1 MANFCERCKHAMSAH
16 DNHASCPQCRVAAGV
31 CSVDPKNPCTICEGW
46 TRKQWARLRRS
57 LIDARARAE
66 QRGKQH
72 WTVSC
77 PHVEAWI
84 LAKPVS
90 TSASEISS
98 QAGEGDFDDESLV
111 GTPKQPEVQVLVV
124 QSQNETNMATSS
136 TLTAAGTTMTAQNTA
151 ASTAAFQEPIVQQL
165 GHVTQGARPERKYDS
180 QPYFSGQ
187 QYTAAS
193 GMTAAQPCTAVNAA
207 AQPYIVATQPY
218 IAPYNNNNVPAMSA
232 RPAEP
237 MGFFGQGGQLPF
249 MLTEEQ
255 LLHQQQLLREKQEFD
270 AWRASRAQAKTQS
283 QPQSL
288 SEAEVNIQVNVD
300 SEKSAGVARARPQDQ
315 VTKQAKAKRAGS
327 TSTSRRSPSPKR
339 DYPRGTCTVT
349 RPSQA
354 SPRKAEHTVAPAQ
367 DLEAF
372 KADMTSM
379 LSDMLQ
385 ASFQRFASQFNT
397 NSGGQGNNSKEDTIP
412 KQVLSEPTVDVASDD
427 DIENSPHRGPE
438 DQSEGEITEG
448 EADPAGSGLPTLEQL
463 KMSKE
468 EQQDYDAF
476 SLASVSVPTRPW
488 RAMGDSK
495 ASQSQPPDNANVSQ
509 ARPQAIAKAQSIK
522 SSSSEQRSV
531 QHHADQRQVQLRAP
545 QDQANFPVLVPQGQG
560 QRPVL
565 GRPVVRRD
573 DLDSLLDE
581 EFSVDLDNE
590 AVLKEKQARSEVLD
604 KIAEFCNLNRQDPR
618 VQKEV
623 MGMRLPAYNA
633 PTKKSIEVSLPW
645 HSTTADI
652 ANLNNDI
659 VRGKLNKSL
668 KPLNPS
674 KPWSPKEFFG
684 ASGYYIHNTHGYL
697 AKPESLD
704 FPSRAPPAERT
715 AEDQPFFHVP
725 RHPEEPRTRV
735 DITSGSASLSASQ
748 LQDQE
753 TMSRKSA
760 AAASTA
766 LSIAEYIDNYPG
778 MPEGAR
784 AAMLLLKLDI
794 ISFLNYAW
802 REVHNKMLLR
812 RSIALDCLERT
823 LPPIDQDQKLAL
835 LHAPFRGTTLFGG
848 ELAKLQEANTK
859 RAATFTVFP
868 QPTAPPTSYSTRP
881 YAGRGK
887 SFRDDK
893 KGFKKP
899 GGRGRGQGR
908 PAPTATVTRP
918 GQSKDSQKI
927 LTVSTDS
934 KKRKSESQE
943 DAPQGPRK
951 SKRSFRGDKN
961 KGNKQ

>member
-1 MANFCERCKHAMSAH
+1 M
-16 DNHASCPQCRVAAGV
+16 
-31 CSVDPKNPCTICEGW
+31 
-46 TRKQWARLRRS
+46 
-57 LIDARARAE
+57 
-66 QRGKQH
+66 
-72 WTVSC
+72 
-77 PHVEAWI
+77 
-84 LAKPVS
+84 
-90 TSASEISS
+90 
-98 QAGEGDFDDESLV
+98 
-111 GTPKQPEVQVLVV
+111 
-124 QSQNETNMATSS
+124 
-136 TLTAAGTTMTAQNTA
+136 
-151 ASTAAFQEPIVQQL
+151 
-165 GHVTQGARPERKYDS
+165 
-180 QPYFSGQ
+180 
-187 QYTAAS
+187 
-193 GMTAAQPCTAVNAA
+193 AAQPYTAVPQPYNAA
-207 AQPYIVATQPY
+207 AQPYIVATQPH
-218 IAPYNNNNVPAMSA
+218 IAPYNNNNMPAMSA

-283 QPQSL
+283 QPQAL
-288 SEAEVNIQVNVD
+288 SEAEVNIEVNVD
-300 SEKSAGVARARPQDQ
+300 SERSAGVARARPQDQ

-339 DYPRGTCTVT
+339 DYPRGTCMVAS
-349 RPSQA
+349 PSQA

-372 KADMTSM
+372 KADMTLM

-448 EADPAGSGLPTLEQL
+448 EADPADSGLPTLEQL

-488 RAMGDSK
+488 RAMGDSR

-509 ARPQAIAKAQSIK
+509 ARPQAIAKAQLIK

-581 EFSVDLDNE
+581 EFSIDLDNE
-590 AVLKEKQARSEVLD
+590 AVLKEKRARSEVLD

-684 ASGYYIHNTHGYL
+684 ASGYYVHNTQGYL

-735 DITSGSASLSASQ
+735 DITSGSASLTASQ

-766 LSIAEYIDNYPG
+766 LSIAEYTDNYPG

-859 RAATFTVFP
+859 GAATFTVFP

-893 KGFKKP
+893 KGFRKP

-908 PAPTATVTRP
+908 SAPTATVTRP
-918 GQSKDSQKI
+918 GQSKDSQKT

-951 SKRSFRGDKN
+951 AKRNFRGDKN

>member
-1 MANFCERCKHAMSAH
+1 MANLCERCKHTMSAH
-16 DNHASCPQCRVAAGV
+16 NNHASCPQCRVAADD
-31 CSVDPKNPCTICEGW
+31 CSVDPKNPCTTCEGW

-72 WTVSC
+72 WTVAC

-124 QSQNETNMATSS
+124 QSQNEANMATSS
-136 TLTAAGTTMTAQNTA
+136 TPTAAGTTITAQSTA
-151 ASTAAFQEPIVQQL
+151 ASTAAFHEPIVQQL
-165 GHVTQGARPERKYDS
+165 GHVTQGACPERKYDS

-193 GMTAAQPCTAVNAA
+193 GITAAQPYTAVPQPYNAA
-207 AQPYIVATQPY
+207 AQPYIAATQPH
-218 IAPYNNNNVPAMSA
+218 IAPYNNNNMPAMSA

-255 LLHQQQLLREKQEFD
+255 LLHQQQLLRQKQEFD

-283 QPQSL
+283 QPQAL
-288 SEAEVNIQVNVD
+288 SEAEVHFEVNVD
-300 SEKSAGVARARPQDQ
+300 SSERSAGVARARPQDQ

-354 SPRKAEHTVAPAQ
+354 SPRKA
-367 DLEAF
+367 
-372 KADMTSM
+372 DMTLM

-385 ASFQRFASQFNT
+385 ASFQKFASQFNT

-412 KQVLSEPTVDVASDD
+412 KQVLSEPTVDVASED
-427 DIENSPHRGPE
+427 DIENSPRRGPE

-448 EADPAGSGLPTLEQL
+448 EADPADSGLPTLEQL
-463 KMSKE
+463 KISKE

-476 SLASVSVPTRPW
+476 SPAPVSVPTRPW
-488 RAMGDSK
+488 RAMGDSRS
-495 ASQSQPPDNANVSQ
+495 SQSQPPDNANVSQ

-522 SSSSEQRSV
+522 SSSSDQRSV

-573 DLDSLLDE
+573 DLDSLLDK

-668 KPLNPS
+668 KPLKPS

-684 ASGYYIHNTHGYL
+684 ASGYYVHNTQGYL

-704 FPSRAPPAERT
+704 FPSRAPLLSARRRT
-715 AEDQPFFHVP
+715 NPFFMCLGTLKSLTHDWILLKGQ
-725 RHPEEPRTRV
+725 RHSRPLNYKIKRPCHAKV
-735 DITSGSASLSASQ
+735 Q
-748 LQDQE
+748 LQPAQLC
-753 TMSRKSA
+753 
-760 AAASTA
+760 
-766 LSIAEYIDNYPG
+766 LS
-778 MPEGAR
+778 
-784 AAMLLLKLDI
+784 
-794 ISFLNYAW
+794 
-802 REVHNKMLLR
+802 
-812 RSIALDCLERT
+812 
-823 LPPIDQDQKLAL
+823 Q
-835 LHAPFRGTTLFGG
+835 
-848 ELAKLQEANTK
+848 NT
-859 RAATFTVFP
+859 
-868 QPTAPPTSYSTRP
+868 
-881 YAGRGK
+881 
-887 SFRDDK
+887 
-893 KGFKKP
+893 
-899 GGRGRGQGR
+899 
-908 PAPTATVTRP
+908 
-918 GQSKDSQKI
+918 
-927 LTVSTDS
+927 
-934 KKRKSESQE
+934 
-943 DAPQGPRK
+943 
-951 SKRSFRGDKN
+951 
-961 KGNKQ
+961 

>member
-1 MANFCERCKHAMSAH
+1 
-16 DNHASCPQCRVAAGV
+16 
-31 CSVDPKNPCTICEGW
+31 
-46 TRKQWARLRRS
+46 
-57 LIDARARAE
+57 
-66 QRGKQH
+66 
-72 WTVSC
+72 
-77 PHVEAWI
+77 
-84 LAKPVS
+84 
-90 TSASEISS
+90 
-98 QAGEGDFDDESLV
+98 
-111 GTPKQPEVQVLVV
+111 
-124 QSQNETNMATSS
+124 
-136 TLTAAGTTMTAQNTA
+136 
-151 ASTAAFQEPIVQQL
+151 
-165 GHVTQGARPERKYDS
+165 
-180 QPYFSGQ
+180 
-187 QYTAAS
+187 
-193 GMTAAQPCTAVNAA
+193 
-207 AQPYIVATQPY
+207 
-218 IAPYNNNNVPAMSA
+218 
-232 RPAEP
+232 
-237 MGFFGQGGQLPF
+237 
-249 MLTEEQ
+249 
-255 LLHQQQLLREKQEFD
+255 
-270 AWRASRAQAKTQS
+270 
-283 QPQSL
+283 
-288 SEAEVNIQVNVD
+288 
-300 SEKSAGVARARPQDQ
+300 
-315 VTKQAKAKRAGS
+315 
-327 TSTSRRSPSPKR
+327 
-339 DYPRGTCTVT
+339 
-349 RPSQA
+349 
-354 SPRKAEHTVAPAQ
+354 
-367 DLEAF
+367 
-372 KADMTSM
+372 
-379 LSDMLQ
+379 
-385 ASFQRFASQFNT
+385 
-397 NSGGQGNNSKEDTIP
+397 
-412 KQVLSEPTVDVASDD
+412 
-427 DIENSPHRGPE
+427 
-438 DQSEGEITEG
+438 
-448 EADPAGSGLPTLEQL
+448 
-463 KMSKE
+463 MSKE

-476 SLASVSVPTRPW
+476 SLASVSVPTSSW
-488 RAMGDSK
+488 RAMGDSR

-545 QDQANFPVLVPQGQG
+545 QVQANFLVLVPQVQG

-565 GRPVVRRD
+565 GRPVVQRD

-590 AVLKEKQARSEVLD
+590 AVLKEKQAHSEVLD

-697 AKPESLD
+697 AKPEPLD
-704 FPSRAPPAERT
+704 FPSRAPPAELM

-778 MPEGAR
+778 MPEDAR

-848 ELAKLQEANTK
+848 ELAKLQEANMK

-908 PAPTATVTRP
+908 TAPTATVTRP
-918 GQSKDSQKI
+918 GQSKDSQKT

-951 SKRSFRGDKN
+951 SKRNFRGDKN

>member
-31 CSVDPKNPCTICEGW
+31 CSVDPKNPSTICEGW

-72 WTVSC
+72 WTVAC

-193 GMTAAQPCTAVNAA
+193 GMTAAQP
-207 AQPYIVATQPY
+207 YIVATQPY

-300 SEKSAGVARARPQDQ
+300 SERSAGVARARPQDQ

-488 RAMGDSK
+488 RAMGDSR

-835 LHAPFRGTTLFGG
+835 LYAPFRGTTLFGG
-848 ELAKLQEANTK
+848 ELAKLQEVNTK

-918 GQSKDSQKI
+918 GQSKDSQKT

>member
-72 WTVSC
+72 WTVAC

-218 IAPYNNNNVPAMSA
+218 IGPYNNNNVPAMSA

-300 SEKSAGVARARPQDQ
+300 SERSAGVARARPQDQ

-488 RAMGDSK
+488 RAMGDSRT
-495 ASQSQPPDNANVSQ
+495 SQSQPPDNANVSQ
-509 ARPQAIAKAQSIK
+509 ARPQAVAKAQSIK

-623 MGMRLPAYNA
+623 MGMRFPAYNA

-697 AKPESLD
+697 AKSESLD

-725 RHPEEPRTRV
+725 RHPEEPRTPV

-918 GQSKDSQKI
+918 GQSKDSQKT

-934 KKRKSESQE
+934 KKRKFESQE

>member
-72 WTVSC
+72 WTVAC

-84 LAKPVS
+84 LAKPGS

-111 GTPKQPEVQVLVV
+111 GTPKQHGVQVLVV
-124 QSQNETNMATSS
+124 QTQNGANMAASS
-136 TLTAAGTTMTAQNTA
+136 TSTAAGASMTAQSAA
-151 ASTAAFQEPIVQQL
+151 ASTAAIVDQSGQDTPS
-165 GHVTQGARPERKYDS
+165 VNQGALPERKYGS
-180 QPYFSGQ
+180 QPYFSDQ

-207 AQPYIVATQPY
+207 AQPYIVATQPH
-218 IAPYNNNNVPAMSA
+218 IAPYNNMPAMSA

-300 SEKSAGVARARPQDQ
+300 SERSAGVARARPQDQ
-315 VTKQAKAKRAGS
+315 ITKQAKAKCAGS

-488 RAMGDSK
+488 RAMGESR

-735 DITSGSASLSASQ
+735 NITSGSASLSASQ

-760 AAASTA
+760 AKAKASTA

-868 QPTAPPTSYSTRP
+868 QPTAPPTSYSTCP

-918 GQSKDSQKI
+918 GQSKDSQKT

>member
-1 MANFCERCKHAMSAH
+1 M
-16 DNHASCPQCRVAAGV
+16 
-31 CSVDPKNPCTICEGW
+31 
-46 TRKQWARLRRS
+46 
-57 LIDARARAE
+57 
-66 QRGKQH
+66 
-72 WTVSC
+72 
-77 PHVEAWI
+77 EAWI

-124 QSQNETNMATSS
+124 QSQNEANMATSS
-136 TLTAAGTTMTAQNTA
+136 TPTAAGTTMTAQSTA

-193 GMTAAQPCTAVNAA
+193 SITAAQPYTAVPQPYNAA
-207 AQPYIVATQPY
+207 AQPYIVATQPH
-218 IAPYNNNNVPAMSA
+218 IAPYNNNNMPAMSA

-270 AWRASRAQAKTQS
+270 AWRASRAQANTQS
-283 QPQSL
+283 QPQAL
-288 SEAEVNIQVNVD
+288 SEAEVNIEVNVD
-300 SEKSAGVARARPQDQ
+300 SERLAGVARARPQDQ

-385 ASFQRFASQFNT
+385 TSCQRFASQFNT

-448 EADPAGSGLPTLEQL
+448 EADPADSGLPTLEQL
-463 KMSKE
+463 KMSNVKCQ
-468 EQQDYDAF
+468 QQDYDAF

-488 RAMGDSK
+488 RAMGDSR

-565 GRPVVRRD
+565 DRPVVRRD

-645 HSTTADI
+645 HSNTADI

-684 ASGYYIHNTHGYL
+684 ASGYYVHNTQGYL

-735 DITSGSASLSASQ
+735 DITSGSASLTASQ

-766 LSIAEYIDNYPG
+766 LSITEYIDNYPG
-778 MPEGAR
+778 MPEGA
-784 AAMLLLKLDI
+784 
-794 ISFLNYAW
+794 
-802 REVHNKMLLR
+802 
-812 RSIALDCLERT
+812 
-823 LPPIDQDQKLAL
+823 
-835 LHAPFRGTTLFGG
+835 
-848 ELAKLQEANTK
+848 

-893 KGFKKP
+893 KGFRKP

-908 PAPTATVTRP
+908 SAPTATVTRP
-918 GQSKDSQKI
+918 GQSKDSQKT

-951 SKRSFRGDKN
+951 AKLNFRGDKN